1 MARTRII
8 VATTHIDRQFTQIS
22 KEALEDAADQVNRG
36 SRPLLTVEHDPTLP
50 PFGKGVKASVEPCDD
65 GHHQLVVEH
74 EVFDEVL
81 WTDLTDGSKLFR
93 QESAT
98 DTLPFSDRYS
108 ELPDD
113 PFISFDPVN
122 FGSQSDYVA
131 FIDDIKRG
139 SNVEFSISSFGRK
152 SLIPDPELLV
162 GITKTSAG
170 YLLAK
175 KILEK
180 TADKVLDLAADDLA
194 KFYAF
199 IRAIVTSAVR
209 YMTPKG
215 RPITYIFV
223 LRTDPRIEFIARSA
237 DSNLV
242 MSALTLERL
251 ESALSQASFYRSI
264 LGAVRIQ
271 YLLNTNGEWEFNY
284 LLTGTGAVIGTEKS
298 LSRREKAFE
307 LLAQDTSANPTT
319 AEESLALSA
328 SATEDSPGKTR

>member
-22 KEALEDAADQVNRG
+22 KGALEDAADQVNRG
-36 SRPLLTVEHDPTLP
+36 SRPMLTVEHDPTLP
-50 PFGKGVKASVEPCDD
+50 PFGKGVKASVEQRDD

-98 DTLPFSDRYS
+98 DKLPFSDRYS
-108 ELPDD
+108 DLPND

-122 FGSQSDYVA
+122 FGARSDSVA

-139 SNVEFSISSFGRK
+139 STVEFSVSSFGRK
-152 SLIPDPELLV
+152 SLIPDPELLI
-162 GITKTSAG
+162 GITKTIAG

-175 KILEK
+175 TILEK
-180 TADKVLDLAADDLA
+180 TADKVLDLAADDIA
-194 KFYAF
+194 KFYTF
-199 IRAIVTSAVR
+199 IRAAIMSAVR

-223 LRTDPRIEFIARSA
+223 LMADPRIEFIARSA
-237 DSNLV
+237 DPNLV
-242 MSALTLERL
+242 MSAMTLDRL
-251 ESALSQASFYRSI
+251 ESALSQASSYRST

-271 YLLNTNGEWEFNY
+271 YLLNINGEWEFNY

-298 LSRREKAFE
+298 LSRRAKAFE
-307 LLAQDTSANPTT
+307 LLGRHTSTNQPT
-319 AEESLALSA
+319 AEDSLALSA
-328 SATEDSPGKTR
+328 TASKDSQR